1 MRKKEWR
8 FVNENREVLLEVKN
22 LKQYFH
28 IGGGS
33 VVKAVDDVS
42 FEIYKGETFGLVGE
56 SGSGKSTTG
65 RSIIRLYEPTGG
77 EIFYKGER
85 IAVGHMSIDGWK
97 KDILKMKK
105 GQSEESDQMT
115 DLKELIKTAKHDNIV
130 KSDLRKSM
138 QMIFQ
143 DPMASLNPRL
153 RVVDIVA
160 EGIDVHHL
168 IDTKGLSNKAR
179 LDKREEK
186 VFKLLE
192 KVGLS
197 RDHAGRYPH
206 EFSGGQR
213 QRIGIARAL
222 ITNPDFIIA
231 DEPISALDVS
241 IQAQVVNLLNDL
253 KEEFGL
259 TYLFIAHDLS
269 MVKYISDRIG
279 VMHLGKLVELGTS
292 DHINDN
298 PFHPYTKSL
307 LSAIPLPDPDYEQ
320 SRTRIH
326 YDKNKV
332 DYNKGQ
338 WIEVEPNH
346 FVLGTVE
353 EVEEWKKS
361 GH

>member
-1 MRKKEWR
+1 LI
-8 FVNENREVLLEVKN
+8 ENNEVLLDVKG

-42 FEIYKGETFGLVGE
+42 FKIYKGETFGLVGE

-77 EIFYKGER
+77 EIFYKNER
-85 IAVGHMSIDGWK
+85 MAVGQMSIDSWK
-97 KDILKMKK
+97 KAIRNLNQSENTNKLEEINILKE
-105 GQSEESDQMT
+105 Q
-115 DLKELIKTAKHDNIV
+115 IHTAKNDNIV
-130 KSDLRKSM
+130 KQSLRKSM

-168 IDTKGLSNKAR
+168 IDKKGLSKKEVIE
-179 LDKREEK
+179 KREEK
-186 VFKLLE
+186 VFELLE

-222 ITNPDFIIA
+222 ITSPDFIIA

-241 IQAQVVNLLNDL
+241 IQAQVVNLLNEL
-253 KEEFGL
+253 KKEFGL

-292 DHINDN
+292 DQINDN
-298 PFHPYTKSL
+298 PIHLYTKSL
-307 LSAIPLPDPDYEQ
+307 LSAIPLPDPDYEE
-320 SRTRIH
+320 SRTRIQ
-326 YDKNKV
+326 YDKSEIN
-332 DYNKGQ
+332 YYQGN

-346 FVLGTVE
+346 FVLGTDME
-353 EVEEWKKS
+353 IERWTSK
-361 GH
+361 